1 MTKLRRITQSSVLFP
16 HYSLGMSDVSIILG
30 RWIHTPESVQKKKK
44 KKKGRN
50 EERQEKRKERVPN
63 HGSKQSWDL

>member
-1 MTKLRRITQSSVLFP
+1 MTKLRCITQSSVLFP
-16 HYSLGMSDVSIILG
+16 HYRLGMSDISIILG
-30 RWIHTPESVQKKKK
+30 RWIHTWESVQK

-50 EERQEKRKERVPN
+50 EERQEKRKETVPN